1 MVTFFVTFFCLG
13 QKRYETFFEK
23 GNGNQSST
31 YEQTINFFKELN
43 KDFPSIKIEECGK
56 TDSGLPLHIVLFDS
70 DTKTKFQMSQK
81 EKAVI
86 LINNAIHAGEPDGV
100 DATMQLFRDLA
111 IGKIKSPKNTIVVT
125 IPVYNIG
132 GMLNRNSTSRVNQNG
147 PEEYGFRGNA
157 RNFDLNRDMIK
168 ADTKNAKS
176 LIEIYHKLNPD
187 VFIDNHV
194 SNGADYQYILTYIQ
208 TEPSRL
214 GKELGGYMQNK
225 MTPAIV
231 DKLKQKGIET
241 SPYVNVWGDTPD
253 KGFSQFYDS
262 PRYTTGYTSLFNTI
276 SYVVETHMWKNY
288 TSRVKATYDFML
300 ETLNYVDSHC
310 SEIKTARLKNHKD
323 CISTAKYPLKWEID
337 SSKVVKMDFLGYE
350 SSIKKSDVTTGNRLY
365 YDRSK
370 PYKKQIDYYTNYKG
384 ANEVV
389 IPDAYVIPQGWW
401 TVVQILKDNHISY
414 TQLKKDTV
422 IEVENYKIKDFK
434 TVNSAY
440 EGHYLHKNTKVVAST
455 QKVKFRKGDYLY
467 STNQN
472 GVKFLLETL
481 EPEAID
487 SFFNWNFFDTI
498 LQQKEG
504 YSDYLFEDLAVEILK
519 ENPHIKEKMD
529 EKMKSDS
536 SFANNPEEQLDF
548 IYKMSKYHEKA
559 YLQYPVYRLLK

>member
-1 MVTFFVTFFCLG
+1 MVAFFVTFFCLG
-13 QKRYETFFEK
+13 QKQYQTFFEK
-23 GNGNQSST
+23 GNGNQSAN
-31 YEQTINFFKELN
+31 YEQTINFFKELD
-43 KDFPSIKIEECGK
+43 KDFDAIKMEVSGM
-56 TDSGLPLHIVLFDS
+56 TDSGHPLHIV
-70 DTKTKFQMSQK
+70 TYNATKFQTTNKK
-81 EKAVI
+81 EKAVV

-111 IGKIKSPKNTIVVT
+111 IGKIKAPKNTILVT
-125 IPVYNIG
+125 IPIYNIG
-132 GMLNRNSTSRVNQNG
+132 GMLNRNTTSRVNQNG

-157 RNFDLNRDMIK
+157 RNYDLNRDMIK
-168 ADTKNAKS
+168 SDTKNAKS

-214 GKELGGYMQNK
+214 GKELGGYMQTK
-225 MTPAIV
+225 MTPVIV
-231 DKLKQKGIET
+231 DKLKQKGINT

-276 SYVVETHMWKNY
+276 GYVVETHMWKNY
-288 TSRVKATYDFML
+288 SSRVKATYNFML
-300 ETLNYVDSHC
+300 ETLGYVDSHC
-310 SEIKTARLKNHKD
+310 DEIKAARLKNRGE
-323 CISTAKYPLKWEID
+323 CISGVKYPLQWDVD
-337 SSKVVKMDFLGYE
+337 STKVAKMDFLGFE
-350 SSIKKSDVTTGNRLY
+350 PFTKKSEVTTGNRLY

-370 PYKKQIDYYTNYKG
+370 PYNKTINYYPNYKG

-389 IPDAYVIPQGWW
+389 IPEAYVIPKGWW
-401 TVVQILKDNHISY
+401 TVIEILKNNHISY
-414 TQLKKDTV
+414 TQFKKDTV
-422 IEVENYKIKDFK
+422 IEVESYKIKDFK

-440 EGHYLHKNTKVVAST
+440 EGHYLHKNTKVVASI
-455 QKVKFRKGDYLY
+455 QKIKFSKGDYLFKI
-467 STNQN
+467 NQN
-472 GVKFLLETL
+472 GIKFLLETL

-519 ENPHIKEKMD
+519 ENPEIKLKMA

-536 SFANNPEEQLDF
+536 SFANNPEAQLDF